1 MAETKVT
8 GADLV
13 EEGIP
18 TSDLEPDR
26 PVKGQVDGRQVI
38 VVRTSAGICAVAGS
52 CTHYGG
58 PLGDG
63 LCVDGQVRCPWHHAR
78 FDLLTGEAVGAP
90 ALDSL
95 RVYQAEERD
104 GRVFVNGPIEPPVP
118 ERVPP
123 VKPESVVIVGSG
135 AAGAAAAEMLRRE
148 GYLGPVTLIGVEPPI
163 DRPNVSKDYL
173 AGTAPED
180 WMPLRSPDF
189 YEEHGITLMTGIAV
203 TAIDTEQGTVTLE
216 DGRSIPYGAL
226 LLAPGAE
233 PVRLPIPGADLPHV
247 HYVRTL
253 EDSRSIIAGLPQVRH
268 AVVIGAGFI
277 GLETAASLRHRQVP
291 VTVVAPEEVPLAG
304 VIGQR
309 MGAFVHALHEEHGV
323 GFRLGRTVAEIHEG
337 NVVLD
342 DGDELPAD
350 LVVVGVGVRP
360 RVELAERAG
369 LEVDHGI
376 VVDERLRTSD
386 PLIWAAGDVASYPD
400 QNAGRTRIEHWVH
413 AQRQGQAAARNML
426 GHDRPFTDPPFFWSQ
441 HYDVPI
447 NVVGRAEGWDDEIVL
462 GDPARRDVVVG
473 YRKGDMIQAV
483 SSVYRDVESLRA
495 EHALENQDQDTLRS
509 LLTE

>member
-342 DGDELPAD
+342 DGEPLETEWHVLQFPLLRRLIRQAM
-350 LVVVGVGVRP
+350 
-360 RVELAERAG
+360 AEQGRTDFYTGANMFVYYSLEQAWEVAQEVAQG
-369 LEVDHGI
+369 LEPPEQKAFRGPDVFSGR
-376 VVDERLRTSD
+376 VLRT
-386 PLIWAAGDVASYPD
+386 G
-400 QNAGRTRIEHWVH
+400 EH
-413 AQRQGQAAARNML
+413 L
-426 GHDRPFTDPPFFWSQ
+426 
-441 HYDVPI
+441 VPK
-447 NVVGRAEGWDDEIVL
+447 A
-462 GDPARRDVVVG
+462 
-473 YRKGDMIQAV
+473 
-483 SSVYRDVESLRA
+483 
-495 EHALENQDQDTLRS
+495 ALEALVEANIS
-509 LLTE
+509 FIVKG

>member
-1 MAETKVT
+1 M
-8 GADLV
+8 
-13 EEGIP
+13 
-18 TSDLEPDR
+18 
-26 PVKGQVDGRQVI
+26 
-38 VVRTSAGICAVAGS
+38 
-52 CTHYGG
+52 
-58 PLGDG
+58 
-63 LCVDGQVRCPWHHAR
+63 
-78 FDLLTGEAVGAP
+78 
-90 ALDSL
+90 
-95 RVYQAEERD
+95 
-104 GRVFVNGPIEPPVP
+104 
-118 ERVPP
+118 
-123 VKPESVVIVGSG
+123 
-135 AAGAAAAEMLRRE
+135 
-148 GYLGPVTLIGVEPPI
+148 
-163 DRPNVSKDYL
+163 
-173 AGTAPED
+173 
-180 WMPLRSPDF
+180 
-189 YEEHGITLMTGIAV
+189 

-413 AQRQGQAAARNML
+413 AQRQGQAAAANML
-426 GHDRPFTDPPFFWSQ
+426 GAGRAFTDVPYFWTN
-441 HYDVPI
+441 HYGLDLRYSGHAHSWDEVRI
-447 NVVGRAEGWDDEIVL
+447 DGSLEKQDFTARYFRAGALLAAASVGRD
-462 GDPARRDVVVG
+462 
-473 YRKGDMIQAV
+473 
-483 SSVYRDVESLRA
+483 
-495 EHALENQDQDTLRS
+495 LENLTIEATLQG
-509 LLTE
+509 